1 MPGERSHAR
10 RVACERTGAPTSAIC
25 STRPA
30 PMSASPCWS
39 TYARATRAGDDQA
52 YRTGTPM
59 PHDQAIEYTLH
70 VFDDLI
76 NELDGVHEH

>member
-1 MPGERSHAR
+1 
-10 RVACERTGAPTSAIC
+10 
-25 STRPA
+25 
-30 PMSASPCWS
+30 MSASPCWS